1 MIQSS
6 WIEDQIMATVAPPR
20 ATARDLALADG
31 KAELSGGRIVEIM
44 ATGIRPN
51 EVAGNIYVSLRG
63 HAKKIKK
70 GKAFTDNMGFIVAEL
85 SSGRESFSPD
95 ASYYDGP
102 LPADLMRFVNGAPKF
117 AAEVRSEN
125 DYGPGPEAE
134 QAAKRKDYFEAG
146 TVIVWDVDPK
156 AEVIW
161 SYHRD
166 RPDEPTRFAKNQTA
180 DAEQAIPGWRISGDE
195 VFA

>member
-1 MIQSS
+1 
-6 WIEDQIMATVAPPR
+6 MATVAQPR
-20 ATARDLALADG
+20 ATVRDLAMAEG
-31 KAELSGGRIVEIM
+31 KAELINGKIEEAM

-63 HAKKIKK
+63 HARKIKK
-70 GKAFTDNMGFIVAEL
+70 GKAFTDNMGFVVPEL
-85 SSGRESFSPD
+85 ASGRESFSPD

-102 LPADLMRFVNGAPKF
+102 LPVDLMRFVSGAPKF
-117 AAEVRSEN
+117 AAAVRSEN
-125 DYGPGPEAE
+125 DYGPAAEAE

-146 TVIVWDVDPK
+146 TEIVWDVDPK

-166 RPDEPTRFAKNQTA
+166 QPDQPTRFAKNQVA
-180 DAEQAIPGWRISGDE
+180 DGEAAIPGWRISGDD